1 MCILSLF
8 CISFTLLLLRR
19 LSLVFLVS
27 QWIFL
32 LSAVL
37 RFFYENWRVLLD
49 LLSDFMVRFGT
60 FLPTRL

>member
-8 CISFTLLLLRR
+8 CISFSLLLLRR